1 MLDGR
6 PMRRPFR
13 PTWDDVHLAVDA
25 ARKRWSELPDP
36 ETVTPERLREIHAE
50 IAAVARDISGDT
62 HAATRRAILYMAI
75 YQDSQRNFMF
85 PLIAAHGSLWGIT
98 HTESLDRLLSPLGR
112 MSRRRVPRW
121 RAALDDVRDVNR
133 RVFQEIYTTFYFTRY
148 YGDHPAAADLVRPEV
163 LALYQR
169 VHAAVRFQRPLSAAE
184 RRDVYFSVFVHEQD
198 DIVDP
203 GLERAAAATGSPLF
217 VRALKRVS
225 PRFAYFPRRER
236 LWFTDF
242 TDVDQRNREGLRALD
257 FAEEV
262 GPNHVL
268 ASMAR
273 YAPWL

>member
-1 MLDGR
+1 M
-6 PMRRPFR
+6 PSFR
-13 PTWDDVHLAVDA
+13 PTWDDVHAAVDA
-25 ARKRWSELPDP
+25 ARSRWSDLPDSAS
-36 ETVTPERLREIHAE
+36 VTPERLAEIHAE
-50 IAAVARDISGDT
+50 MLAYARQISGDT
-62 HAATRRAILYMAI
+62 HAATRRAVLYMAI
-75 YQDSQRNFMF
+75 YEDSQRNFMF

-112 MSRRRVPRW
+112 VSRRRVPRW
-121 RAALDDVRDVNR
+121 RGALDDVRDVNR
-133 RVFQEIYTTFYFTRY
+133 RVFQEIYTTFYFTRHF
-148 YGDHPAAADLVRPEV
+148 GAHPAAGEIVRPEV
-163 LALYQR
+163 LALYNR
-169 VHAAVRFQRPLSAAE
+169 VHEAIRFQRPLSAAD

-225 PRFAYFPRRER
+225 PRFAYFPRGER

-242 TDVDQRNREGLRALD
+242 TDVGQRNREGLRALD

-268 ASMAR
+268 TSMPR
-273 YAPWL
+273 YSPWL